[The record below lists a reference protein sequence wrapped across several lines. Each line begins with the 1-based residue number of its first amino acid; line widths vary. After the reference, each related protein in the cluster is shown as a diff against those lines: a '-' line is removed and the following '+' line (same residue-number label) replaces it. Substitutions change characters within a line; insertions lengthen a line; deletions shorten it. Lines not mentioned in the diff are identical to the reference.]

1 MPATSRLGLLLA
13 LGIVIAWLLTLGS
26 LLVTA
31 PGQLPWAVV
40 VAAVLL
46 RTLLQT
52 GLFIVAHDCMHG
64 VLLPAA
70 PRWNH
75 RFGAVLLALYAA
87 LPYASCWAN
96 HRRHHRFTA
105 SARDPDF
112 HDDPPG
118 GPLAWYRHFMASYL
132 SIPQMGCLLGGWA
145 LLAVLAMAATA
156 AAWLNLLL
164 YVILPLLL
172 SSLQLFVVGT
182 YWPHRR
188 QRGPQGDRH
197 ASSLDLPVWLSLL
210 ACYHF
215 GYHRVHHDWPQLP
228 WFALPSA
235 HRRGRSLALT

>member
-1 MPATSRLGLLLA
+1 MAATSRLGLLLA
-13 LGIVIAWLLTLGS
+13 LGIVIGWLLTLGS
-26 LLVTA
+26 LLVTP
-31 PGQLPWAVV
+31 PGQLPWVVV

-75 RFGAVLLALYAA
+75 RLGALLLGLYAA
-87 LPYASCWAN
+87 LPYAGCRHN
-96 HRRHHRFTA
+96 HQRHHRHTA
-105 SARDPDF
+105 SALDPDF
-112 HDDPPG
+112 HDDPRG

-132 SIPQMGCLLGGWA
+132 SLSQMACLLSGWA
-145 LLAVLAMAATA
+145 LLAVLATA
-156 AAWLNLLL
+156 VTPGCWPNLLL
-164 YVILPLLL
+164 YAVLPLLL

-188 QRGPQGDRH
+188 QRGPLGDRH
-197 ASSLDLPVWLSLL
+197 ASSLELPVWLSLL

-215 GYHRVHHDWPQLP
+215 GYHRAHHDWPQLP
-228 WFALPSA
+228 WFALPA
-235 HRRGRSLALT
+235 AQRRSRPLALT